1 MNESTSSSLAGPIEL
16 PPTESKITFRP
27 AQAEHRLIPPLDVGG
42 FTPLS
47 TTDWPGQLAAVVF
60 VQGCPWRCHYCHN
73 PSLQPR
79 EVGCGRGTHTWDRLL
94 GTLQQRQGLLD
105 GVVFSGGEPTLDAA
119 LERAMQEVRA
129 LGFEVGLHTAG
140 LYPQRLSKVL
150 PLVDWVALDIKTEFE
165 DYKAVT
171 SVPRSGEP
179 VQESLALVLASGKA
193 HELRTTWHPDLISD
207 AALMRMARMLKA
219 AGAQHWV
226 LQGYRATP
234 VTEATLG
241 SGERTPP
248 DELVARLSHIGPQLS
263 VR

>member
-1 MNESTSSSLAGPIEL
+1 MNDSISPSPIA
-16 PPTESKITFRP
+16 FRP
-27 AQAEHRLIPPLDVGG
+27 AQAETRLIPPLDVGG

-79 EVGCGRGTHTWDRLL
+79 QTECGRDTQAWGQVL

-119 LERAMQEVRA
+119 LAPAMREVRA
-129 LGFEVGLHTAG
+129 LGFQVGLHTAG
-140 LYPQRLSKVL
+140 LYPQRLASVL

-165 DYKAVT
+165 DYKAIT

-179 VQESLALVLASGKA
+179 VRESLALVLASGKA
-193 HELRTTWHPDLISD
+193 HELRTTWHPDLI
-207 AALMRMARMLKA
+207 AEATLMRMARMLKA
-219 AGAQHWV
+219 AGARHWV

-234 VTEATLG
+234 VSEATLG

-248 DELVARLSHIGPQLS
+248 DELVAKLRHLGPALS
-263 VR
+263 VRPNGHRSR

>member
-1 MNESTSSSLAGPIEL
+1 M
-16 PPTESKITFRP
+16 
-27 AQAEHRLIPPLDVGG
+27 
-42 FTPLS
+42 S

-79 EVGCGRGTHTWDRLL
+79 HSGCGRDTHSWERVRD
-94 GTLQQRQGLLD
+94 TLTQRRGLLD

-119 LERAMQEVRA
+119 LEQSMSEVRA
-129 LGFEVGLHTAG
+129 LGFQVGLHTAG
-140 LYPQRLSKVL
+140 LYPQRLAKLL

-165 DYKAVT
+165 DYKAIT

-179 VQESLALVLASGKA
+179 VRESLALVLGSGKA

-207 AALMRMARMLKA
+207 AALMRVARMLKA
-219 AGAQHWV
+219 VGAQQWV

-234 VTEATLG
+234 VTEASLG
-241 SGERTPP
+241 SGERTLP
-248 DELVARLSHIGPQLS
+248 DELVARLSEIGPRLS

>member
-1 MNESTSSSLAGPIEL
+1 MSDSTSSSRAEAAP
-16 PPTESKITFRP
+16 ESEITFRP
-27 AQAEHRLIPPLDVGG
+27 ASTEHRLIPPLDVGG

-73 PSLQPR
+73 PSLQTR
-79 EVGCGRGTHTWDRLL
+79 ESGCGRDTHTWDRLL
-94 GTLQQRQGLLD
+94 GTFKQRQGLLD

-119 LERAMQEVRA
+119 LERAMQEVRE
-129 LGFEVGLHTAG
+129 LGFQVGLHTAG
-140 LYPQRLSKVL
+140 LYPQRLAKVL

-165 DYKAVT
+165 DYKAIT

-179 VQESLALVLASGKA
+179 VRESLGLVLASGKA

-207 AALMRMARMLKA
+207 AALMRMARMLKSM
-219 AGAQHWV
+219 GTRHWV

-241 SGERTPP
+241 PGERTPP
-248 DELVARLSHIGPQLS
+248 DELVARLSHIGPELS

>member
-1 MNESTSSSLAGPIEL
+1 M
-16 PPTESKITFRP
+16 
-27 AQAEHRLIPPLDVGG
+27 IPPLDVGG

-79 EVGCGRGTHTWDRLL
+79 QPPCGRDTHTWGKVLD
-94 GTLQQRQGLLD
+94 TLRQRQGLLD

-119 LERAMQEVRA
+119 LVPAMHEVRE
-129 LGFEVGLHTAG
+129 LGFQVGLHTAG
-140 LYPQRLSKVL
+140 LYPQRLASVL

-165 DYKAVT
+165 DYKAIT

-179 VQESLALVLASGKA
+179 VRESLALVLGSGKA
-193 HELRTTWHPDLISD
+193 HELRTTWHPELLSE
-207 AALMRMARMLKA
+207 ATLLRMARMLQA
-219 AGAQHWV
+219 AGARHWV

-234 VTEATLG
+234 LTEAALG
-241 SGERTPP
+241 PGERMPP
-248 DELVARLSHIGPQLS
+248 DALVARLRLVGPTLS

>member
-1 MNESTSSSLAGPIEL
+1 MLE
-16 PPTESKITFRP
+16 
-27 AQAEHRLIPPLDVGG
+27 VGG

-47 TTDWPGQLAAVVF
+47 TTDWPDRLVAVVF

-73 PSLQPR
+73 PALQPR
-79 EVGCGRGTHTWDRLL
+79 EDHHPQVWQRVLQ
-94 GTLQQRQGLLD
+94 TLQVRRGLLD
-105 GVVFSGGEPTLDAA
+105 GVVFSGGEPTLD
-119 LERAMQEVRA
+119 RA
-129 LGFEVGLHTAG
+129 LIPAIQQVRDMGFRVGLHTAG
-140 LYPQRLSKVL
+140 LYPDRLAECL

-179 VQESLALVLASGKA
+179 VRESLTLVLASGKA
-193 HELRTTWHPDLISD
+193 HELRTTWHPDLIPE
-207 AALMRMARMLKA
+207 ATLMRMARMLKSM
-219 AGAQHWV
+219 GVRHWV

-241 SGERTPP
+241 SGERNLPE
-248 DELVARLSHIGPQLS
+248 ELVARLRQIGPEIG

>member
-1 MNESTSSSLAGPIEL
+1 MSESTSSSPIA
-16 PPTESKITFRP
+16 FRP

-79 EVGCGRGTHTWDRLL
+79 QSGCGRDTQTWDRLL
-94 GTLQQRQGLLD
+94 GTLKQRQGLLD

-119 LERAMQEVRA
+119 LELAMQEVRA
-129 LGFEVGLHTAG
+129 LGFQVGLHTAG
-140 LYPQRLSKVL
+140 LYPQRLAKVL

-165 DYKAVT
+165 DYKAIT

-179 VQESLALVLASGKA
+179 VRESLALVLLSGKA
-193 HELRTTWHPDLISD
+193 HELRTTWHPELISD
-207 AALMRMARMLKA
+207 AALMRMARTLKA

-241 SGERTPP
+241 SSERTPP
-248 DELVARLSHIGPQLS
+248 DELVDRLRRIGPEIS

>member
-1 MNESTSSSLAGPIEL
+1 MSDSTSSSQAGL
-16 PPTESKITFRP
+16 TPPPSTESKIAFRP
-27 AQAEHRLIPPLDVGG
+27 ALVERRLIPPLDVGG

-79 EVGCGRGTHTWDRLL
+79 ESGCGRDTHTWDRLL

-119 LERAMQEVRA
+119 LERAMHEVRE
-129 LGFEVGLHTAG
+129 LGFHVGLHTAG
-140 LYPQRLSKVL
+140 LYPQRLAKVL

-165 DYKAVT
+165 DYKAIT

-179 VQESLALVLASGKA
+179 VRESLALVLASGKA

-219 AGAQHWV
+219 VGAQHWV

-234 VTEATLG
+234 VTEAALG

-248 DELVARLSHIGPQLS
+248 DELVARLSHIGLQLS

>member
-1 MNESTSSSLAGPIEL
+1 MNESTSSNPIE
-16 PPTESKITFRP
+16 FRP
-27 AQAEHRLIPPLDVGG
+27 AQADHRLISPLDVGG

-73 PSLQPR
+73 PSLQTR
-79 EVGCGRGTHTWDRLL
+79 ESGCGRD
-94 GTLQQRQGLLD
+94 TLAWGKVLETLKQRHGLLD

-119 LERAMQEVRA
+119 LEQAMREVRE
-129 LGFEVGLHTAG
+129 LGFQVGLHTAG
-140 LYPQRLSKVL
+140 LYPQRLANVL
-150 PLVDWVALDIKTEFE
+150 PLLDWVALDIKTEFE
-165 DYKAVT
+165 DYKAIT

-179 VQESLALVLASGKA
+179 VRESLDMVLSSGKA
-193 HELRTTWHPDLISD
+193 HELRTTWHPELIPG
-207 AALMRMARMLKA
+207 ATLMRMARMLKSM
-219 AGAQHWV
+219 GAQRWV

-241 SGERTPP
+241 PGERTPP
-248 DELVARLSHIGPQLS
+248 DELVARLRQIGPELS